1 MNHQENI
8 LVLLKYVK
16 INDQNIE
23 LLSKTQY
30 LKEDITLLEFK
41 EEVDKILDEIN
52 PSFKVKRIT
61 VYEKLFNEYVDL
73 VSLFLFENNQK
84 FKIFCEVSK
93 I

>member
-30 LKEDITLLEFK
+30 LKEDITLLEF
-41 EEVDKILDEIN
+41 
-52 PSFKVKRIT
+52 
-61 VYEKLFNEYVDL
+61 
-73 VSLFLFENNQK
+73 
-84 FKIFCEVSK
+84 
-93 I
+93 

>member
-16 INDQNIE
+16 IYDQNIE

>member
-41 EEVDKILDEIN
+41 EKVDKILDEIN

-61 VYEKLFNEYVDL
+61 VYEKIFNEYVDL
-73 VSLFLFENNQK
+73 VGLFLFENNQK

>member
-61 VYEKLFNEYVDL
+61 VYEKIFNEYVDL
-73 VSLFLFENNQK
+73 VGLFLFENNQK